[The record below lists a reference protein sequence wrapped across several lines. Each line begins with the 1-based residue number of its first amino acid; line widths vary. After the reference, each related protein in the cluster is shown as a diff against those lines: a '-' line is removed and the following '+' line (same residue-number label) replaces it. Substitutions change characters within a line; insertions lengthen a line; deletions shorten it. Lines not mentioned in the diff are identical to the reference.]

1 MLCPCGT
8 ALSLTPPHQG
18 SDNVLE
24 EEVGRA
30 GRWARVQGN
39 AVWTS
44 QSYYNPC
51 LLAAVVT
58 HARTAQNPASRDLGI
73 ARGGALQARSLLRA
87 VGS

>member
-1 MLCPCGT
+1 MGQLYHSPLPT
-8 ALSLTPPHQG
+8 KAQAM
-18 SDNVLE
+18 NVLE

-58 HARTAQNPASRDLGI
+58 HARTAQNPASRDSGI
-73 ARGGALQARSLLRA
+73 AQGGALQARSLLRA
-87 VGS
+87 IGS